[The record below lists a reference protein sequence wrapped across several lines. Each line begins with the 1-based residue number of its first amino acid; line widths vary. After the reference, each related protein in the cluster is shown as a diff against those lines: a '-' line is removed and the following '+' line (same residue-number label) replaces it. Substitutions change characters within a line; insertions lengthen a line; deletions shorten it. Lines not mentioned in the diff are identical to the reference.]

1 MADQFTRAYDV
12 ERIGGDQRT
21 RMAELLR
28 SNMFNQPQGQM
39 ISGWYVAPSW
49 SQQLAP
55 AISGITGA
63 YMGKQA
69 EEERKQK
76 TADILRQLSEGA
88 PVEQKQ
94 PIQNFNR
101 IEQSTE
107 QTPISQQE
115 PQNALQ
121 RLTQRPQQ
129 STEQS
134 QMNPA
139 MAPAQPQAQF
149 RPLTEEEKIG
159 KVMELA
165 QYNPYAAQIWSAQ
178 DTARQNRLMK
188 LEDEKS
194 RREWQAE
201 QNQLNREGRMDYA
214 RLAAGLAAGN
224 RVPASEKPL
233 TEFQGK
239 SMTFGTRAAEAD
251 KILSNTQFNPVSVEA
266 VRKTGIVG
274 NLFADPS
281 TQKALQAQRDFVNA
295 VLRQESGAAISQGE
309 FENAQKQYFPQPGD
323 SPEVIA
329 QKAKNRQ
336 TQIMG
341 FARQAGPN
349 GGRDVVQIMQTP
361 YAIPQ
366 TQQTTAPQGRLGGMT
381 PPNTKVKFLGFE

>member
-1 MADQFTRAYDV
+1 MADQFSRMYDV
-12 ERIGGDQRT
+12 ERIGGDQRQ
-21 RMAELLR
+21 RLAEMLR
-28 SNMFNQPQGQM
+28 TAGQNAPQGQM
-39 ISGWYVAPSW
+39 VSGWYVKPSW
-49 SQQLAP
+49 SQNLNTAL
-55 AISGITGA
+55 SGALGT
-63 YMGKQA
+63 YMGVQLD
-69 EEERKQK
+69 EERKQK

-107 QTPISQQE
+107 QTPIPQQE

-134 QMNPA
+134 QINPA
-139 MAPAQPQAQF
+139 MVPVQPQAQF
-149 RPLTEEEKIG
+149 RPLTEEEKLG

-178 DTARQNRLMK
+178 DTARQARLTK
-188 LEDEKS
+188 GEEKQAEREFREQQMLRDQQF
-194 RREWQAE
+194 RREMAQ
-201 QNQLNREGRMDYA
+201 YA
-214 RLAAGLAAGN
+214 IGN

-295 VLRQESGAAISQGE
+295 VLRQESGAAISQSE

-349 GGRDVVQIMQTP
+349 GGRDVIQIMQTP

-366 TQQTTAPQGRLGGMT
+366 TQQTAAPQGRLGGMT
-381 PPNTKVKFLGFE
+381 PPNTQVKFLGFE